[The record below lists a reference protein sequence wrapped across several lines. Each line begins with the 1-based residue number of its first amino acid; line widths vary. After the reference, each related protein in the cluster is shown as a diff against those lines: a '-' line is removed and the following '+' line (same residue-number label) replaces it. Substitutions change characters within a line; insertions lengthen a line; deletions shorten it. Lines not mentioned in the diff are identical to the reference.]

1 MPDIFLESPRFPGCP
16 SAGFTS
22 DPQYRVVI
30 TRRSSGVEKRNRS
43 WTYPL
48 TQLTVTIGPRAED
61 EIQEVLEFYH
71 SVGGQAVGFRVK
83 DYSDFKSCHVSF
95 DPTANDQPLLATAVG
110 GTYQLAKLY
119 QFGVDQDG
127 NPVTQYRP
135 IYKPVAGTVL
145 LSGAGSVDYETGLVT
160 GSGGGT
166 WGGEFDVPCRFDSG
180 FPVEVV
186 ARQIQSVTFALVEL
200 RMSGAVG

>member
-16 SAGFTS
+16 SAGLYQRS
-22 DPQYRVVI
+22 AVPRGDHPPCEWRGKAQPALELSADPI
-30 TRRSSGVEKRNRS
+30 DCDD
-43 WTYPL
+43 
-48 TQLTVTIGPRAED
+48 RAARED

-71 SVGGQAVGFRVK
+71 SVGGQAVAFRVK
-83 DYSDFKSCHVSF
+83 DYSDYKSCDVSF
-95 DPTANDQPLLATAVG
+95 DPTALDQPLLATAVG
-110 GTYQLAKLY
+110 GTYQLTKLY

-180 FPVEVV
+180 FPWKSWH
-186 ARQIQSVTFALVEL
+186 ARSN
-200 RMSGAVG
+200 RSPSR